1 VTALELLNG
10 ATVLTLEDTWAGL
23 PVPLEELGH
32 KKPPALT
39 LTMLPLKLRA
49 WAAELSA
56 RMAVPLEAL
65 TIPALIACSTV
76 LGRRYAIQP
85 YSQDSTWTE
94 TLNLWGVLVAEPGVI
109 LKTPSMNAAFGPL
122 YALEKQLFETYK
134 TDLSDFETH
143 LERWKGGEV
152 GQRGPMPERPT
163 QKSIMADDITVEA
176 LATCLE
182 GNPYGVLIAKDEI
195 LNLVKAWEQPAKAA
209 DRTFYMKGWGGQ
221 TPHMVRRQTR
231 TSQLIPA
238 VCISMYGTIQPGP
251 LAAYIHA
258 AASGGEGADGLLERF
273 QLMTAPEPV
282 AWVGVPEGEP
292 NGAALEEYAALIPAL
307 WALEPA
313 QIGALEPTEDGKPHR
328 LIFDTEAQQRFT
340 LWRDDLERRVRDTD
354 LSSIMKSVLAK
365 QRGLIPRLAALIHLS
380 SGGVNPV
387 QLPALTLAMAWG
399 QFLEAH
405 ARYLFSSV
413 RDSDSKAAR
422 VLAEHITAEKLGQT
436 FKRRDLQLKTW
447 AGLDSPKTIDGAL
460 SRLMEAHWIRLT
472 ADTKAYEVHPRVL
485 KGVK

>member
-1 VTALELLNG
+1 
-10 ATVLTLEDTWAGL
+10 
-23 PVPLEELGH
+23 
-32 KKPPALT
+32 
-39 LTMLPLKLRA
+39 
-49 WAAELSA
+49 
-56 RMAVPLEAL
+56 
-65 TIPALIACSTV
+65 
-76 LGRRYAIQP
+76 
-85 YSQDSTWTE
+85 
-94 TLNLWGVLVAEPGVI
+94 
-109 LKTPSMNAAFGPL
+109 
-122 YALEKQLFETYK
+122 
-134 TDLSDFETH
+134 
-143 LERWKGGEV
+143 
-152 GQRGPMPERPT
+152 MPERPT